1 MKAVKWVLWIGILSL
16 ILMLGACKFGNVSM
30 TILQTSD
37 IHHHAS
43 GYGPFNDYT
52 PLDTTDNDSVL
63 GGYARLATLIGGIRA
78 QQAAKDIPTLLFDSG
93 DFFMGT
99 VYDLTASDPI
109 ALKFIEAMEYDA
121 ITLGN
126 HEFDWSPGG
135 LAMLLSNAAA
145 SGFDVPVL
153 ATNTVTDP
161 DDPADD
167 GIDLLR
173 GMGVIVSK
181 KIIEFPYGA
190 KVGVLGLMG
199 DDADD
204 KAPVAPPIT
213 FNHDYGFI
221 QECVNDLRNN
231 DGVQL
236 VVVLSHGGV
245 ENDGTGEDADL
256 AANVAGIDIIAS
268 GHFHTAMQEAQVA
281 GDSDTI
287 IFSPG
292 EYGEYLSRLDITYN
306 IFLGKIVDYTFTLI
320 PVDDTVPG
328 DPQVH
333 GMVEQYHAAIN
344 ASLAQLGVELG
355 TPIST
360 TGFALEKAS
369 LQVTGIG
376 SLCAD
381 SLRAVANSLA
391 LLNDGNPYQVGV
403 VASGV
408 IRDDIYP
415 GSTGIITFSDVYNM
429 LPLGISPYDPS
440 VPGYPLMS
448 VYATGA
454 DIYTICEVALS
465 FAPLIGSDYYLNF
478 SGLKIE
484 YDPLQ
489 ATTFGGVQAVYAY
502 DPADALCLGTPELID
517 RYDPVTLYHIVVD
530 LYALQMLNVVN
541 DYLADYGFSASIN
554 PVNPSRIDADPAPGV
569 QELKEWMAP
578 LNFLPVLGGSIPEDV
593 YGTNGAVMDRIQ
605 YSIPAP

>member
-1 MKAVKWVLWIGILSL
+1 MKAVKWVLWIGIFSI

-109 ALKFIEAMEYDA
+109 ALKFIEVMEYDA
-121 ITLGN
+121 VTLGN
-126 HEFDWSPGG
+126 HEFDWSPAG
-135 LAMLLSNAAA
+135 LAMLLSNAANN
-145 SGFDVPVL
+145 GFDVPVL
-153 ATNTVTDP
+153 ATNTITDGI
-161 DDPADD
+161 AGTGDD
-167 GIDLLR
+167 GIEYLTSQ
-173 GMGVIVSK
+173 GVIVNK
-181 KIIEFPYGA
+181 KIIDLPCGG
-190 KVGVLGLMG
+190 KIGVLGLMG
-199 DDADD
+199 EDADD

-213 FNHDYGFI
+213 FNHDYAFI

-245 ENDGTGEDADL
+245 NKDGTGDDADL
-256 AANVAGIDIIAS
+256 ANNVKGIDIIAS
-268 GHFHTAMQEAQVA
+268 GHFHTATTDAQVT

-292 EYGEYLSRLDITYN
+292 SYGEYLSRLDVTYN
-306 IFLGKIVDYTFTLI
+306 IFLRKIVNYKFNLI
-320 PVDDTVPG
+320 PVDDTIPG
-328 DPQVH
+328 NAIVQ
-333 GMVEQYHAAIN
+333 GMVEQYHDAMN
-344 ASLAQLGVELG
+344 ASLAPLGVQLGS
-355 TPIST
+355 PIST
-360 TGFALEKAS
+360 TSFALNKAS

-381 SLRAVANSLA
+381 SLRAVANSIA
-391 LLNDGNPYQVGV
+391 TLNDEDPYQVGV

-408 IRDDIYP
+408 IRDAIYP
-415 GSTGIITFSDVYNM
+415 GSTGVITFSDVYNM

-440 VPGYPLMS
+440 IPGYPLMS

-454 DIYTICEVALS
+454 DIYTICEVALT
-465 FAPLIGSDYYLNF
+465 FASMIGSDYYLNF
-478 SGLKIE
+478 SGLKINYNPAYAPYFQGVTE
-484 YDPLQ
+484 VSVYDP
-489 ATTFGGVQAVYAY
+489 
-502 DPADALCLGTPELID
+502 DDSLCMGTPTLID
-517 RYDPVTLYHIVVD
+517 RSDPATLYRIVVD
-530 LYALQMLNVVN
+530 LYALQMLNVLN
-541 DYLADYGFSASIN
+541 DYLALYRIPASIN
-554 PVNPSRIDADPAPGV
+554 PVNPSLINAEAG
-569 QELKEWMAP
+569 QEFKEWMAP
-578 LNFLPVLGGSIPEDV
+578 LNFLPGLGGSIPSAV
-593 YGTNGAVMDRIQ
+593 YGPGGIVLDRVNIME
-605 YSIPAP
+605 